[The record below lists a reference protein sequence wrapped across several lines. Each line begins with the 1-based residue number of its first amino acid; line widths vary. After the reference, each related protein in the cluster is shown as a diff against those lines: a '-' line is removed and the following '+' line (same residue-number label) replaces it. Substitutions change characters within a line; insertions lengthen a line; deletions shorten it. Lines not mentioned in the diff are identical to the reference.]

1 MRAVLIFLLSSCLIP
16 SLGMYCLKTEHTS
29 TAIQIPFPDL
39 AQPKRPKANF
49 FSREHGDKI
58 VGGQEAVVGQFP
70 WQISLREF
78 SDTNSLHNCGASII
92 SPKWVLTAAHCCVWS
107 ATFYTAVAGDVNRTV
122 VEEAEQHIHVLR
134 KIEHPLYG
142 NPAESRFSNDICLL
156 EVKKKVQ
163 RPLNLNQQPDFYL
176 QLESEYI
183 FSNAVGPVSLP
194 EQDED
199 VEPGTIQTVSGY
211 GVLHSGGV
219 FLSDILIWVDIPT
232 VSDEYCTSVYGAD
245 VVEYSMLCSGAA
257 EGGVDACQGDSGGP
271 YVIKDTDVRNLFI

>member
-16 SLGMYCLKTEHTS
+16 S
-29 TAIQIPFPDL
+29 L

-156 EVKKKVQ
+156 E
-163 RPLNLNQQPDFYL
+163 
-176 QLESEYI
+176 LESEYI

-271 YVIKDTDVRNLFI
+271 YVIKDTDKQVGLVSWGTGCGKPGYPGVATQVSYFRNWIKENTGI